1 MNAVHTLTEVRP
13 HASATLDATSTY
25 LNNERIRVQLKK
37 VATVKGE
44 IKDTV
49 ERIFLNTD
57 IVLTTTQWREVIE
70 SVSLLLDS
78 AHLADEDGWLS
89 LYDLNDK
96 LDK

>member
-1 MNAVHTLTEVRP
+1 MNAVHTHTEVRP
-13 HASATLDATSTY
+13 HATATLDGSSTY
-25 LNNERIRVQLKK
+25 LNYDRIRVQLKK

-44 IKDTV
+44 IKDEV

-89 LYDLNDK
+89 LHDLNEK